1 MDILQELAVFGG
13 QVLLVVVAFLV
24 VRRAIS
30 RRDGL
35 SAGQGRRRLRVDD
48 LSERYEN
55 RGKSLRE
62 FMNGGPGAEDGGPPA
77 LADVAALDA
86 EDAGDGKEAKEAKD
100 GKGAGAKAGG
110 KAGESKSAEGA
121 GDAELEVQAAKSQA
135 QAQAR
140 EKARGGA
147 GRRRRGLFRRRK
159 LARDGRPCV
168 FVFDFRGDLQASSAR
183 QLGELV
189 TAVLS
194 VAREGDEA
202 LCRLQ
207 SPGGVVDGYG
217 LVAAELMRF
226 RAAGVRLTVAVDRVA
241 ASGGYLAACVAD
253 RILAAPFAYIGSIG
267 VYLGLPNLH
276 RLLQRYDVDFETVTA
291 GDRKRSLTV
300 FGENTD
306 EARALARE
314 QVDRVHSQ
322 FKGFIAA
329 NRPALDVERVADG
342 DVWSAQEALELGMVD
357 GIGTSAQCIQDLARS
372 HRVLQLSWDRQRDL
386 AERMFGG
393 RDPEDD

>member
-48 LSERYEN
+48 ISERYEA
-55 RGKSLRE
+55 RGESLRE
-62 FMNGGPGAEDGGPPA
+62 FMNGGPGAEGGGPPA
-77 LADVAALDA
+77 LADAKPAGASDSKDAA
-86 EDAGDGKEAKEAKD
+86 AKEA
-100 GKGAGAKAGG
+100 
-110 KAGESKSAEGA
+110 GEAESA
-121 GDAELEVQAAKSQA
+121 AESEVRAAKSQA
-135 QAQAR
+135 ETQAKQ
-140 EKARGGA
+140 KAAKESRR
-147 GRRRRGLFRRRK
+147 RRRRGLFGRRK

-168 FVFDFRGDLQASSAR
+168 FVFDFRGDLQASTAR

-253 RILAAPFAYIGSIG
+253 RILAAPFAYVGSIG

-291 GDRKRSLTV
+291 GDRKRSLTM

-342 DVWSAQEALELGMVD
+342 DVWSAQEALELGLVD
-357 GIGTSAQCIQDLARS
+357 GIGTSAQWVQEHARS

-393 RDPEDD
+393 RGPEDD